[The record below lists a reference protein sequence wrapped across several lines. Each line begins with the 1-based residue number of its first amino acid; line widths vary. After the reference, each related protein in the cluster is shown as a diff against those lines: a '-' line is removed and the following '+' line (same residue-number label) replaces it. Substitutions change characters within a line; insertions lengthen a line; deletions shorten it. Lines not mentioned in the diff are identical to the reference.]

1 MAPEYAIHGYLSVKT
16 DVFSFG
22 ILLLEIVSGRK
33 NHDKLLGAE
42 KADLLNYVSI
52 NKFSILFH
60 IFLNERE
67 LLRILPSASWCQ
79 FFPEKKQDGL
89 TSLLM
94 AKGSFTDMCMD

>member
-22 ILLLEIVSGRK
+22 ILILEIVSGRK

-52 NKFSILFH
+52 YKFSIH
-60 IFLNERE
+60 
-67 LLRILPSASWCQ
+67 S
-79 FFPEKKQDGL
+79 
-89 TSLLM
+89 SLYH
-94 AKGSFTDMCMD
+94 

>member
-33 NHDKLLGAE
+33 NHDKMLGAE

-52 NKFSILFH
+52 NNIINSFLFVVIQFSNILLISIEF
-60 IFLNERE
+60 
-67 LLRILPSASWCQ
+67 LLRAVIN
-79 FFPEKKQDGL
+79 
-89 TSLLM
+89 LLN
-94 AKGSFTDMCMD
+94 